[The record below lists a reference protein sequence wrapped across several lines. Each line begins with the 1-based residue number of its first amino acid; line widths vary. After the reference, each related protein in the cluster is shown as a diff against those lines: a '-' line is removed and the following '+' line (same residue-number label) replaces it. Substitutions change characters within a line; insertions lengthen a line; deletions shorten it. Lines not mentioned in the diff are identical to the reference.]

1 MPKTTL
7 HIKNMVCPRC
17 ITAVEDTLKE
27 LNIKFT
33 SVKLGEAEVFDDNI
47 DYNLLDRN
55 LKAIGFELINND
67 DNKIIEIV
75 KTTIINIIHHSDG
88 ETLNK
93 NFSKI
98 LSDKTK
104 KPYTYISNLFSKK
117 ENITIE
123 KYIILQKIEK
133 VKELISYKD
142 LSFSEIAYKL
152 NYSSPAHLST
162 QFKKIMGCSLSE
174 YKKMNFEDRQ
184 TLDKV

>member
-1 MPKTTL
+1 MSKATL

-17 ITAVEDTLKE
+17 ITAVEDTLTNLK
-27 LNIKFT
+27 IKFE
-33 SVKLGEAEVFDDNI
+33 SVKLGEAEVFNDNI
-47 DYNLLDRN
+47 DYNLLDIR

-67 DNKIIEIV
+67 DSKIIETI
-75 KTTIINIIHHSDG
+75 KTIIINIIHHSDR

-104 KPYTYISNLFSKK
+104 KPYTYLSNLFSEK

-152 NYSSPAHLST
+152 HYSSPAHLST

-174 YKKMNFEDRQ
+174 YKKMNIDDRK
-184 TLDKV
+184 TLDVL